1 MVVESVFGKRDV
13 IMHGDDD
20 ESKFQAECDAGSAGH
35 IRFFAQSL
43 SVTVGQRI
51 LRDGALEMWDS
62 VVVSCAQEEDGAI
75 RVCVTGFHP
84 DWDEGREIMFV
95 RSRPNDPHSPRLTF
109 DVRPIAES
117 AG

>member
-1 MVVESVFGKRDV
+1 VKRNLGISGV
-13 IMHGDDD
+13 NG
-20 ESKFQAECDAGSAGH
+20 ESKFQVECDAGSAGH
-35 IRFFAQSL
+35 IRLSAQSL
-43 SVTVGQRI
+43 AVTVGQRI
-51 LRDGALEMWDS
+51 LGDGALEMWDS

>member
-1 MVVESVFGKRDV
+1 VKRNLGISGV
-13 IMHGDDD
+13 NG
-20 ESKFQAECDAGSAGH
+20 ESKFQVECDAGSAGH
-35 IRFFAQSL
+35 IRLSAQSL

-51 LRDGALEMWDS
+51 LGDGALEMWDS

>member
-1 MVVESVFGKRDV
+1 MKRNLGISGV
-13 IMHGDDD
+13 NG
-20 ESKFQAECDAGSAGH
+20 ESKFQVECDAGSAGH
-35 IRFFAQSL
+35 IRLSAQSL

-51 LRDGALEMWDS
+51 LGDGALEMWDS